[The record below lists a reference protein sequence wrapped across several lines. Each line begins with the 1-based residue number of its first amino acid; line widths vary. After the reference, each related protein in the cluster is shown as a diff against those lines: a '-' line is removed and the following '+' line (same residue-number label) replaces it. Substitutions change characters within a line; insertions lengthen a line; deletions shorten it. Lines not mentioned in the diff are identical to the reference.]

1 MIEIYYKIK
10 DIPIEE
16 RPRER
21 LKMVGA
27 SNLTDKELRELIAEK
42 YMIIK
47 SRKIISLKPVEDKF
61 KQRIEKYM
69 EQVKEV
75 RLK

>member
-1 MIEIYYKIK
+1 MIQELTDALMEKIINLNP
-10 DIPIEE
+10 D
-16 RPRER
+16 
-21 LKMVGA
+21 
-27 SNLTDKELRELIAEK
+27 LTDKELRELIAEK

-47 SRKIISLKPVEDKF
+47 SKKIISLKPVEDKF

-69 EQVKEV
+69 EQAKEV